1 MTRLLRWL
9 LYLICGLAT
18 AVVLVVTLGAAW
30 MYASL
35 PDTTGDVETAGLS
48 AQVDIL
54 RDPNGL
60 VTIQAQNLE
69 DGAYGLGY
77 VHAQERLTQMELMRR
92 IGRGRLSEIIGQA
105 GVASDR
111 LMRTLGFG
119 RQSDSAITYL
129 EPDTLSLLQA
139 YADGVNAFLQQGSS
153 PIPLEMALLGIES
166 EPWKPSDSVL
176 WGKMMAIRLSGN
188 WRQELRNARLDSVL
202 TPEQMR
208 TLFPELPSDSLST
221 LDTAV
226 RTQQSPHALFLEALP
241 EEIQAYRG
249 ASNVWALSGERTDT
263 GFPFL
268 ANDPHLSLQAPG
280 TWFLARIETPDE
292 TLAGATAPGVPLVV
306 IGHNGQAAWGI
317 TTTHSD
323 TQDLVLETLNPE
335 DPDTYQTPNGS
346 RSFDMRQ
353 ETLPVRF
360 GEDIELQI
368 RQGRFGPVVSD
379 VAGGMTI
386 PGVDQETVATLAWP
400 VLREKDTTA
409 DSLVRLNRATSWSDF
424 EAAMRRFVGP
434 QQNIFYADR
443 SGTIGFYTPGLV
455 PIRNEYDGSRPVHG
469 RDREEIWTGYIPFED
484 LPHARDPR
492 SGQLLNANNRI
503 AGPDYSYHLGTEW
516 PEPYRAM
523 RISDQ
528 LSRQSHHGL
537 QGMAELQNDNH
548 SLMALE
554 LMPLMLDF
562 EADNELLESAKE
574 LLSSWNGRMSR
585 DASAP
590 LVFQAWMKT
599 LQERLFEDSLS
610 PHFQEMRG
618 WNPRAVKTV
627 FKEERDWCRALETS
641 CEAIL
646 QESLAAALA
655 LLKID
660 EPGDLKEKT
669 WGNYHRTQMDHPL
682 YGRLPLL
689 DRLFSI
695 NLATDG
701 GDFTVNRG
709 TPSTHENSLFRHV
722 HGPGLRTVLDLEDLD
737 NSLFMIAT
745 GQSGNPLSALFSN
758 FAEPWRDG
766 QYVKL
771 AAPELE
777 QADVLR
783 LTPQSTK

>member
-1 MTRLLRWL
+1 MIRLLRWL

-18 AVVLVVTLGAAW
+18 AVVLVVTLSAAW

-35 PDTTGDVETAGLS
+35 PNTKGDVETAGLS
-48 AQVDIL
+48 APVDIL
-54 RDPNGL
+54 RDSNGL

-92 IGRGRLSEIIGQA
+92 IGRGQLSEVIGKA

-119 RQSDSAITYL
+119 RQSDRAITYL
-129 EPDTLSLLQA
+129 EQDTLSLLQA

-153 PIPLEMALLGIES
+153 PLPLEMALLGIEP
-166 EPWKPSDSVL
+166 EPWEPSDSVL
-176 WGKMMAIRLSGN
+176 WGKMMAIQLSGN

-202 TPEQMR
+202 TPDQMR
-208 TLFPELPSDSLST
+208 TLFPDLPSDSPST
-221 LDTAV
+221 LDTV
-226 RTQQSPHALFLEALP
+226 NRTQKNPLALLLEALP

-263 GFPFL
+263 GYPFL

-280 TWFLARIETPDE
+280 TWFLARIETQDE

-323 TQDLVLETLNPE
+323 TQDLILETLDTE
-335 DPDTYQTPNGS
+335 DQDSYQTPNGS

-368 RQGRFGPVVSD
+368 REGRFGPVVSD
-379 VAGGMTI
+379 VSTGTTI

-400 VLREKDTTA
+400 VLRAKDTTA

-455 PIRNEYDGSRPVHG
+455 PIRNDYDGSRPVHG
-469 RDREEIWTGYIPFED
+469 KDREEIWTDFIPFEE

-503 AGPDYSYHLGTEW
+503 AGPDYSHHLGTEW

-523 RISDQ
+523 RISDE
-528 LSRQSHHGL
+528 LSRQSQHGL
-537 QGMAELQNDNH
+537 QGMAELQNDSH

-554 LMPLMLDF
+554 LIPLMLDF
-562 EADNELLESAKE
+562 ESDNVLQESAKE
-574 LLSSWNGRMSR
+574 LLSSWNGKMSR

-590 LVFQAWMKT
+590 LVFQAWLKT

-627 FKEERDWCRALETS
+627 LKEERDWCRSLETS
-641 CEAIL
+641 CKTIL
-646 QESLAAALA
+646 QESLATALA

-660 EPGDLKEKT
+660 KPGDFKEKT

-689 DRLFSI
+689 GRLFSI

-709 TPSTHENSLFRHV
+709 TPSTRENSLFRHV
-722 HGPGLRTVLDLEDLD
+722 HGPGLRTVLVLEDLD

-745 GQSGNPLSALFSN
+745 GQSGNPLSVLFSN

-771 AAPELE
+771 AAPELD

-783 LTPQSTK
+783 LTPQPTE